1 MTQKSGQYRFNTS
14 STNMS
19 EGTIRMEEVRL
30 MQIIGQHFLSLASR
44 THRLQVSDEA
54 PGVEGQRIRENIGMV
69 KTFAVLPRGTTR
81 DMPHWLIELHFIE
94 PLSPMGIEVADA
106 FTVGVLRY
114 GEKRPDLD
122 LRTHM
127 AEQMGVSRCHIRLEP
142 HHATL
147 NITDLDSTNGTWI
160 NGIRIPSNRPIAL
173 QDEDVISL
181 AGLSFV
187 IHIVS
192 TPSDLGI

>member
-1 MTQKSGQYRFNTS
+1 MTQKSSQYRFNAS

-19 EGTIRMEEVRL
+19 EGTIRMEEMRL
-30 MQIIGQHFLSLASR
+30 MQTITQHYLNLASR
-44 THRLQVSDEA
+44 TRRLQVSDQE
-54 PGVEGQRIRENIGMV
+54 PGAEGQRILENIGTV
-69 KTFAVLPRGTTR
+69 KTFAVLPRGNTR
-81 DMPHWLIELHFIE
+81 DVPHWLIELHFIE
-94 PLSPMGIEVADA
+94 PLAPMGIEVADS
-106 FTVGVLRY
+106 FTIGVLRY
-114 GEKRPDLD
+114 GEKRPDLN

-127 AEQMGVSRCHIRLEP
+127 ADEMGVSRCHIRLEP

-192 TPSDLGI
+192 TPSDLGS